1 MSYFSQTPSSINSL
15 SSIYLLLYPILFIP
29 SIKFFN
35 TYGIKFGVIFGAFL
49 NSLGALLRFL
59 GSLKR
64 SYIGFWILF
73 LGQTIAA
80 LAQLFMLCVPPKLA
94 NIWFSQF
101 GQQNFATSVGITAN
115 SAGVAIGFILSPW
128 MIKEKT
134 ANHDIP
140 NYLLLQFIVCAMI
153 YLFLIFTFKSSP
165 DKRTNRT
172 MPLST
177 TNLNISDYF
186 SDKMFM
192 ILTISFGIV
201 TGGEY
206 ALSTLLSQMILP
218 VFEKFDESTIGL
230 LGFFFVIAGMVGSL
244 VIGIYLDHTLA
255 YKSSYRYL
263 YIGSIITLGLS
274 NIALKYEFAEL
285 FFYKVYAIK
294 CMLLTLAPTAFQ
306 YATIVISK
314 RLSTDEITTTGILNA
329 SASLFGIL
337 LISLMDTLENLNKKF
352 TMELS
357 NWVLFVILI
366 GGFWLSFWIS
376 PTKDDRK
383 DDRDDRDE
391 EEYTNLLI
399 GH

>member
-1 MSYFSQTPSSINSL
+1 MSSSPIIIVDDNDFNITNNNDVINSTSPLLSPTFNNNNNAKLSSSYRWLILLGFSLFTFASACMWITFAPCLYIFMSYFSQTPSSINSL

-29 SIKFFN
+29 SSKFFN

-49 NSLGALLRFL
+49 NSLGALLRYL

-80 LAQLFMLCVPPKLA
+80 LAQLFILCVPPKLA
-94 NIWFSQF
+94 NIWFSQY

-115 SAGVAIGFILSPW
+115 SAGVAIGFLLSPW

-165 DKRTNRT
+165 DKRTNSRT

-206 ALSTLLSQMILP
+206 AFATLLSQIILP
-218 VFEKFDESTIGL
+218 VFEKFDEVIIINYQVKALYVHITIL
-230 LGFFFVIAGMVGSL
+230 
-244 VIGIYLDHTLA
+244 
-255 YKSSYRYL
+255 
-263 YIGSIITLGLS
+263 
-274 NIALKYEFAEL
+274 L
-285 FFYKVYAIK
+285 FFSY
-294 CMLLTLAPTAFQ
+294 
-306 YATIVISK
+306 
-314 RLSTDEITTTGILNA
+314 ITF
-329 SASLFGIL
+329 SLIFNFNQVDGWVFRIFHSNCRNGW
-337 LISLMDTLENLNKKF
+337 I
-352 TMELS
+352 LS
-357 NWVLFVILI
+357 NWN
-366 GGFWLSFWIS
+366 IS
-376 PTKDDRK
+376 GSHVG
-383 DDRDDRDE
+383 
-391 EEYTNLLI
+391 L
-399 GH
+399 

>member
-1 MSYFSQTPSSINSL
+1 
-15 SSIYLLLYPILFIP
+15 
-29 SIKFFN
+29 
-35 TYGIKFGVIFGAFL
+35 
-49 NSLGALLRFL
+49 
-59 GSLKR
+59 
-64 SYIGFWILF
+64 
-73 LGQTIAA
+73 
-80 LAQLFMLCVPPKLA
+80 
-94 NIWFSQF
+94 
-101 GQQNFATSVGITAN
+101 
-115 SAGVAIGFILSPW
+115 
-128 MIKEKT
+128 
-134 ANHDIP
+134 
-140 NYLLLQFIVCAMI
+140 
-153 YLFLIFTFKSSP
+153 
-165 DKRTNRT
+165 

-255 YKSSYRYL
+255 YKSSYR
-263 YIGSIITLGLS
+263 IFFKVGF
-274 NIALKYEFAEL
+274 LK

-294 CMLLTLAPTAFQ
+294 SLAPTAFQ

-391 EEYTNLLI
+391 E
-399 GH
+399 